1 MITETSDFS
10 LDLASNVNL
19 DPEPKIYPSAVISN
33 LNHNQLSEMYVLGSA
48 ASPLN
53 HTTST
58 ERF

>member
-1 MITETSDFS
+1 MITETSDFF

-19 DPEPKIYPSAVISN
+19 DPEPKICASAVISN
-33 LNHNQLSEMYVLGSA
+33 LNHNQLSETYALGSA
-48 ASPLN
+48 ASPLS

>member
-1 MITETSDFS
+1 MITQTSDFS

-33 LNHNQLSEMYVLGSA
+33 VKHNQLSETYALGSA
-48 ASPLN
+48 ASPLS